1 VKVFS
6 FSPINRRSIRKGI
19 AVNTG
24 LRPVF
29 TAILLPML
37 FRFRVYISAFPPQK
51 QKNRRS
57 PTFTAIPL
65 NISNAILRVAPPFK
79 KIACFSATL

>member
-1 VKVFS
+1 MMS
-6 FSPINRRSIRKGI
+6 GGHSS
-19 AVNTG
+19 

-29 TAILLPML
+29 TAIPLRML
-37 FRFRVYISAFPPQK
+37 FRFWVYVSAFPSQK

-57 PTFTAIPL
+57 PMFTAIPF

-79 KIACFSATL
+79 KIAFEQLYKFSFSYGF